1 MNSRYRKYLVISLTA
16 LALYGCSSTC
26 KDRGECECAT
36 RFDCPEGQFCRDGA
50 CVVDDQEPW
59 IVPERKFGETCIG
72 HRECIDGVCLP
83 IGPDNGGVCSTF
95 CKATEDCEEGWSCKA
110 WTSSDYFSGGEH
122 VCVQDIAPKLC
133 LPCAVDGHCNA
144 TGDLCVALPEGRVC
158 ARDCSKDAC
167 PEGYTCETVEH
178 DGASYAQCLPLD
190 NSCECGPGKEGMGRA
205 CTNSNEFGICAGW
218 SFCRVKDG
226 EYVWS
231 DCDAAMPA
239 EEVCNGIDDDCD
251 GLVDGFDPGLTHDE
265 LGEDGALYPI
275 CYLGGCVG
283 RWQCKLQENGF
294 GWSCDAGDPERE
306 ICNGA
311 DDNCNG
317 EIDEAFMQGE
327 LYVDLNN
334 CGACGASCL
343 AVLSHL
349 KHGSDGKVSE
359 DAAACEVHDGAA
371 VCVPL
376 ECEPGY
382 YPYPHE
388 NPVSCLKLESPACQ
402 VCGADE
408 DCHVYSD
415 RCLDLDGDFGK
426 HCLQS
431 CDVDSPYPGC
441 TGNVGEQSCCPDGYT
456 CRDKDGGKFCVPK
469 GESCSCDASKLN
481 MVRNC
486 AVSAGTDVCQ
496 GRQTCEKI
504 EGDTFAWS
512 VCSAETL
519 TLEVCDG
526 QDNNCNGEID
536 EDFKDDKGR
545 YNAEEHC
552 GACNEDCPSRWK
564 APELHATGACLLDGE
579 DYACKFTGCKL
590 EKEIYG
596 KQCRED
602 RDCGA
607 GMRCDRQ
614 IFYCVAET
622 GETTSASCTAD
633 SDCKKLS
640 SAHTCV
646 DNVCRVE
653 IQYYDVNGIAA
664 DGCECGVAV
673 NGSADEPDVFNE
685 WPTAN
690 SLYIDRNCDG
700 VDGTISTSLFVSA
713 QSTSSKGTID
723 APYRTISEAVAA
735 FDVSKH
741 TAILVA
747 AGTYLEHV
755 ELKSGVQI
763 FGGYSADFRSR
774 NVVLNPTQ
782 IMGQPPAESGHPGSV
797 YIPSVKRKTVMS
809 GFTIHGYDVSESQAA
824 DGSNGRNSY
833 AIFMA
838 EASKYIYLSSNMII
852 AGRAEDGGR
861 GASGDSGYAGG
872 DGVDGKDSREC
883 SDHYCDGQSTPG
895 GKGGANSHCS
905 SANGRVGATS
915 RGGGVEQDF
924 YYGNERDGAGGAN
937 NSYNHSYEGQEPY
950 CKYDCTSGGYA
961 NGSNGLNGENGGSG
975 LGGNGCFDALGSVV
989 NNEWV
994 GSRGSDGERG
1004 HAATGGGGGGAGGS
1018 AVNNNDNSCI
1028 YGNPVGDIGGSG
1040 GGGGAGGC
1048 GGEGGQGGGAGGGSF
1063 GIWIAAISSE
1073 PMIYA
1078 NQIRLG
1084 VPGKGGDGGGGGA
1097 GGKGGKG
1104 GVGGRSVAPAWCAGA
1119 GGSGGGGG
1127 DGGSGGGGGGGC
1139 GGISAG
1145 IAGLG
1150 IAQSIEDKNTFI
1162 YPEDDESK
1170 AYGVPGNGGDSPAGE
1185 HSVGA
1190 VGGIGKSYFILSF

>member
-95 CKATEDCEEGWSCKA
+95 CKTTEDCEEGWSCKA

-158 ARDCSKDAC
+158 ARDCSMDDC
-167 PEGYTCETVEH
+167 PDGYTCETVEH

-226 EYVWS
+226 EYAWS

-283 RWQCKLQENGF
+283 RWQCKLQENGY

-349 KHGSDGKVSE
+349 KHGADGKVSE

-431 CDVDSPYPGC
+431 CDEDSPYSGC

-469 GESCSCDASKLN
+469 G
-481 MVRNC
+481 
-486 AVSAGTDVCQ
+486 
-496 GRQTCEKI
+496 
-504 EGDTFAWS
+504 
-512 VCSAETL
+512 
-519 TLEVCDG
+519 
-526 QDNNCNGEID
+526 
-536 EDFKDDKGR
+536 
-545 YNAEEHC
+545 
-552 GACNEDCPSRWK
+552 
-564 APELHATGACLLDGE
+564 
-579 DYACKFTGCKL
+579 
-590 EKEIYG
+590 
-596 KQCRED
+596 
-602 RDCGA
+602 
-607 GMRCDRQ
+607 
-614 IFYCVAET
+614 
-622 GETTSASCTAD
+622 
-633 SDCKKLS
+633 
-640 SAHTCV
+640 
-646 DNVCRVE
+646 
-653 IQYYDVNGIAA
+653 
-664 DGCECGVAV
+664 
-673 NGSADEPDVFNE
+673 
-685 WPTAN
+685 
-690 SLYIDRNCDG
+690 
-700 VDGTISTSLFVSA
+700 
-713 QSTSSKGTID
+713 
-723 APYRTISEAVAA
+723 
-735 FDVSKH
+735 
-741 TAILVA
+741 
-747 AGTYLEHV
+747 
-755 ELKSGVQI
+755 
-763 FGGYSADFRSR
+763 
-774 NVVLNPTQ
+774 
-782 IMGQPPAESGHPGSV
+782 
-797 YIPSVKRKTVMS
+797 
-809 GFTIHGYDVSESQAA
+809 
-824 DGSNGRNSY
+824 
-833 AIFMA
+833 
-838 EASKYIYLSSNMII
+838 
-852 AGRAEDGGR
+852 
-861 GASGDSGYAGG
+861 
-872 DGVDGKDSREC
+872 
-883 SDHYCDGQSTPG
+883 
-895 GKGGANSHCS
+895 
-905 SANGRVGATS
+905 
-915 RGGGVEQDF
+915 
-924 YYGNERDGAGGAN
+924 
-937 NSYNHSYEGQEPY
+937 
-950 CKYDCTSGGYA
+950 
-961 NGSNGLNGENGGSG
+961 
-975 LGGNGCFDALGSVV
+975 
-989 NNEWV
+989 
-994 GSRGSDGERG
+994 
-1004 HAATGGGGGGAGGS
+1004 
-1018 AVNNNDNSCI
+1018 
-1028 YGNPVGDIGGSG
+1028 
-1040 GGGGAGGC
+1040 
-1048 GGEGGQGGGAGGGSF
+1048 
-1063 GIWIAAISSE
+1063 
-1073 PMIYA
+1073 
-1078 NQIRLG
+1078 
-1084 VPGKGGDGGGGGA
+1084 
-1097 GGKGGKG
+1097 
-1104 GVGGRSVAPAWCAGA
+1104 
-1119 GGSGGGGG
+1119 
-1127 DGGSGGGGGGGC
+1127 
-1139 GGISAG
+1139 
-1145 IAGLG
+1145 
-1150 IAQSIEDKNTFI
+1150 
-1162 YPEDDESK
+1162 
-1170 AYGVPGNGGDSPAGE
+1170 
-1185 HSVGA
+1185 
-1190 VGGIGKSYFILSF
+1190 